1 MMLGALF
8 CAITLQT
15 NSIWPAVFLHMI
27 WNSGVMLMQFV
38 SETLTPHPSTQIA
51 DYPAISFGSIIPLLI
66 VFWIAVVIL
75 RLYSTRTGQSLRAV
89 APTYTVN
96 DDISA

>member
-1 MMLGALF
+1 MLAQFLYE
-8 CAITLQT
+8 TQT
-15 NSIWPAVFLHMI
+15 
-27 WNSGVMLMQFV
+27 
-38 SETLTPHPSTQIA
+38 SETPIQTPDFPVFT
-51 DYPAISFGSIIPLLI
+51 FGSMVPLLI

-96 DDISA
+96 DYISA